1 MRSCLFILFLGLFG
15 SVSGEDLQSVEV
27 WRELLA
33 DYAQA
38 GEVPPSVLTEAL
50 REPPP
55 GILARQSP
63 AAERWYQARECLAA
77 LPVVARTEG
86 LLDADQQTAVS
97 AWCRTTAKRIIG
109 DLLAD
114 YPGPATIPPDVIHR
128 RPQLGAVAGLVRMHR
143 QRVSWSSDEH
153 SEGTTPWPLRD
164 EARRLQTGLAA
175 MAMEMVLHPTKDA
188 SKREDALDQALWL
201 IEDLGGWLPMHV
213 ADDPELSAAAQ
224 PLVDAPMHRALA
236 MVATLQAQPQRG
248 RLDQD
253 VYAQERQTAEAARSL
268 IARVA
273 RAAAQAQQLA
283 GAGALPDPN
292 WAQAS
297 AQIQARLSSTRVE
310 VLAALGRGQKREL
323 GAVKAEINEAIEIG
337 YHLDGIVSTDRSLI
351 ARIRDQIAQGP
362 VSVED
367 QDRLTTLLA
376 DWRQQQTIVLTTV
389 TQAAALRR
397 AAALARSGIEWQQHS
412 AAELEQAEQQLQH
425 ALTSLEKPPR
435 APASTAD
442 DF

>member
-15 SVSGEDLQSVEV
+15 SVSGEDRQSVEV

-33 DYAQA
+33 NYAQA
-38 GEVPPSVLTEAL
+38 GEVPPSALTEAL

-55 GILARQSP
+55 GILAWQSP

-77 LPVVARTEG
+77 LPVVARIEG

-97 AWCRTTAKRIIG
+97 VWCRTTAKRIIG

-143 QRVSWSSDEH
+143 QRVSWSRDEH
-153 SEGTTPWPLRD
+153 REGTTPRPLRD

-188 SKREDALDQALWL
+188 SKRKDALDQALWL

-213 ADDPELSAAAQ
+213 ADDPELSAAAL

-253 VYAQERQTAEAARSL
+253 VYARERQTAEAARSL
-268 IARVA
+268 IASVP
-273 RAAAQAQQLA
+273 RAAAQAQELA
-283 GAGALPDPN
+283 SAGALPDPH

-351 ARIRDQIAQGP
+351 ARIRDQIAQDQ

-397 AAALARSGIEWQQHS
+397 AAALARSGIEWQRHS
-412 AAELEQAEQQLQH
+412 AAELEQAEQRLQH
-425 ALTSLEKPPR
+425 ALTSLKKPPR